1 MEFHVSS
8 GADSSCESTSGL
20 IEGFALLEPGFAIGN
35 DDLREEV
42 SVAYEEAV
50 SSANRQQLFA
60 RTFD

>member
-1 MEFHVSS
+1 MFHVSP
-8 GADSSCESTSGL
+8 GAGSTCEATSGL
-20 IEGFALLEPGFAIGN
+20 VEEVALTQPGFAIGD